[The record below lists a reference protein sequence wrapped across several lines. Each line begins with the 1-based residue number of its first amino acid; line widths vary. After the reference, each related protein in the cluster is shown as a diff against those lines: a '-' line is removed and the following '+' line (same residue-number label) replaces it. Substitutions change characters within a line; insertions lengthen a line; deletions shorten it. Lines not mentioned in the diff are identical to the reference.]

1 MNGYI
6 AIHKGKRI
14 ELYAESAYQA
24 QRKAAEVF
32 KAKKTYEVDV
42 YLAEVNGA
50 AVEHTASF

>member
-6 AIHKGKRI
+6 AIYKGKRI
-14 ELYAESAYQA
+14 ELYAESTYQA

-32 KAKKTYEVDV
+32 RAKKTYEVDV

-50 AVEHTASF
+50 TVEHTASF

>member
-6 AIHKGKRI
+6 ASYKGKRI
-14 ELYAESAYQA
+14 ELYADSAYQA

-32 KAKKTYEVDV
+32 KAKKTYEVEV

-50 AVEHTASF
+50 TVEHTASF